1 MRWRRTSAKLFFRFR
16 KVGRPVARNWGTPAE
31 AILQIVVGARSDVGM
46 VRQNNED
53 CFAVDPALNLF
64 ILCDGMGGQAAGE
77 VASKLGVDVLL
88 EHCRQAARNPH
99 LGMMEGYQEE
109 FSRASN
115 RLASGIRLANQAIHE
130 AAGQQ
135 AATAGMG
142 ATVVAAQITD
152 NVLSVAHVGDSRL
165 YLFRNGELRQLTR
178 DHSLV
183 MEQVRKGLI
192 SREEAEQ
199 SEMANVILRA
209 LGAEPTVKVDLN
221 EVWLA
226 QGDWVLLCSD
236 GLTRMVP
243 DTQIE
248 QVLAEASSP
257 QQASDRLVEV
267 ANENGGED
275 NVTVI
280 VTSVQPSPHVSVWK
294 KLTRLFLGGDR
305 VWPN

>member
-1 MRWRRTSAKLFFRFR
+1 M
-16 KVGRPVARNWGTPAE
+16 
-31 AILQIVVGARSDVGM
+31 QIAVGARSDVGM

-53 CFAVDPALNLF
+53 SFAVEPGLNLY

-99 LGMMEGYQEE
+99 LGMMEGYQQE
-109 FSRASN
+109 FSEPTN

-130 AAGQQ
+130 AAGQK
-135 AATAGMG
+135 ASTAGMG
-142 ATVVAAQITD
+142 STVVAARITG
-152 NVLSVAHVGDSRL
+152 NVLSVGHVGDSRL
-165 YLFRNGELRQLTR
+165 YLFRNGELKQLTR

-192 SREEAEQ
+192 SREEAER

-209 LGAEPTVKVDLN
+209 LGAEPTVQVDLD

-226 QGDWVLLCSD
+226 EGDWILLCSD
-236 GLTRMVP
+236 GLTRMVS
-243 DTQIE
+243 DTVIG

-257 QQASDRLVEV
+257 QEASDRLVEV

-275 NVTVI
+275 NVTVVVI
-280 VTSVQPSPHVSVWK
+280 ALRPTPPLSVWK

>member
-1 MRWRRTSAKLFFRFR
+1 M
-16 KVGRPVARNWGTPAE
+16 
-31 AILQIVVGARSDVGM
+31 QIVVGARSDVGM

-53 CFAVDPALNLF
+53 CFAVDPGLNLF

-77 VASKLGVDVLL
+77 VASKLGADVLL
-88 EHCRQAARNPH
+88 EHCRQAAKNPH

-109 FSRASN
+109 FSRATN
-115 RLASGIRLANQAIHE
+115 RLASGIRLSNQAIHE

-135 AATAGMG
+135 NSTAGMG
-142 ATVVAAQITD
+142 STVVAAQVTD
-152 NVLSVAHVGDSRL
+152 NVLSVAHVGDSRA

-209 LGAEPTVKVDLN
+209 LGAEPTVQVDLD

-226 QGDWVLLCSD
+226 EGDQVLLCSD
-236 GLTRMVP
+236 GLTRMVS
-243 DTQIE
+243 DTLIA

-280 VTSVQPSPHVSVWK
+280 VAYVQPSPRVSVWK
-294 KLTRLFLGGDR
+294 KLARLFLGGDR

>member
-1 MRWRRTSAKLFFRFR
+1 MEIA
-16 KVGRPVARNWGTPAE
+16 
-31 AILQIVVGARSDVGM
+31 VGARSDVGM
-46 VRQNNED
+46 VRGNNED
-53 CFAVDPALNLF
+53 SFAVDPGLNLF

-88 EHCRQAARNPH
+88 EHCRQAAKNPH
-99 LGMMEGYQEE
+99 LGMMEGYQQEL
-109 FSRASN
+109 SRATN

-130 AAGQQ
+130 AAGKQSS
-135 AATAGMG
+135 TAGMG
-142 ATVVAAQITD
+142 STVVAAQITGH
-152 NVLSVAHVGDSRL
+152 VLSIGHVGDSRL
-165 YLFRNGELRQLTR
+165 YLFRNRELRQLTR

-199 SEMANVILRA
+199 SAMANVIMRA
-209 LGAEPTVKVDLN
+209 LGAEATVQVDLD

-226 QGDWVLLCSD
+226 EGDWILLCSD
-236 GLTRMVP
+236 GLTRMVS
-243 DTQIE
+243 DTLIV
-248 QVLAEASSP
+248 QVLAEVSSP
-257 QQASDRLVEV
+257 QQAADRLVEV

-280 VTSVQPSPHVSVWK
+280 VVSVRASPPLSMWG
-294 KLTRLFLGGDR
+294 KLARLFLGGDR